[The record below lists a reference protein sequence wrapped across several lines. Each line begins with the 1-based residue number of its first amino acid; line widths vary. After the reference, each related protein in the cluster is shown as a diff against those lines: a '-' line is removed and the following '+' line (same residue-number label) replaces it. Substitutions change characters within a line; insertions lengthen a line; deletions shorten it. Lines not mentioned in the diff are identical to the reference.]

1 MVDKTQTQTE
11 QTIDKVQKAETL
23 DDLDALEQDINA
35 EDTEPDTGGND
46 TDIDGNDNPDNNPGE
61 KPKDQPTEPA
71 NKSKDKKEKTAISDE
86 QRKKFDIPEKFKYWE
101 DVVAWGSE
109 SEKAKNKYDIEKQQ
123 AINEKE
129 QAINE
134 REQYKSEIKKLREQ
148 LEQAGNSQASQQEL
162 VKEFNEL
169 FIEDP
174 IKAIKKVV
182 EMTTKVKQENT
193 GTDADKA
200 EKEKA
205 IMEKKR
211 QLNEQAAKDL
221 EEICKGLNQDER
233 KAKILR
239 LQKLANERP
248 YITSLYDLDDI
259 DQAQQARLKAKFDKE
274 EQEKKEQRRQQI
286 TAQANLEAQKKKNST
301 LEKIKKATTP
311 EQLDELEAEINGAE

>member
-174 IKAIKKVV
+174 IKAIKKVARIAKSLGLGWGGDWKNPV
-182 EMTTKVKQENT
+182 DTPHLYLKKWGSTTSKLRKKYGVPDNFKKDWKRKVK
-193 GTDADKA
+193 GKS
-200 EKEKA
+200 
-205 IMEKKR
+205 R
-211 QLNEQAAKDL
+211 LYRSKDM
-221 EEICKGLNQDER
+221 N
-233 KAKILR
+233 
-239 LQKLANERP
+239 
-248 YITSLYDLDDI
+248 
-259 DQAQQARLKAKFDKE
+259 
-274 EQEKKEQRRQQI
+274 
-286 TAQANLEAQKKKNST
+286 KKKVKCWIPKGKTVEVLWYSK
-301 LEKIKKATTP
+301 LGIAKVKYDGKIGFVFRSRFKK
-311 EQLDELEAEINGAE
+311 N